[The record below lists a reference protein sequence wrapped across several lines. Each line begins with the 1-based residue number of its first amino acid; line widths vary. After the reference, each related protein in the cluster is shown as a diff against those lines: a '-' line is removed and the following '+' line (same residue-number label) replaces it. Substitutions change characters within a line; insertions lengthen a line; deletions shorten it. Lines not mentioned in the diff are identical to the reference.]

1 MNKRVGFFESILRIP
16 EMGHFWFSWVLVVL
30 LVLLG
35 VSVKGYP
42 VEDLVVKLP
51 GQPKVEFRQYAGY
64 VDVDVKAG
72 RSLFYYFVE
81 AESQTDKKP
90 LALWLNGGP
99 GCSSIGGGAFAELGP
114 FYPRGDGRS
123 LRKNSMSWSRAS
135 NLLFVESPAGVGW
148 SYSNTGSDH
157 TCGDASTAKDVLV
170 FMLKWYEK
178 FPDFKSR
185 ELFLIGESYADQF
198 DGGHY
203 HWRRK
208 PSSLPSQALRVC
220 RSWRTSHHHRRRP
233 RREGPSSSSSLSD
246 LSDLSLSLFWWL
258 VVLIVVGHY
267 IPQLAIALLDY
278 NAHSTGFKFNIKG
291 VAIGNQ
297 LLRLDRDVPATYEF
311 FWSHGM
317 ISDEVGLTIMN
328 KCDFDDYVFA
338 SPHNQTD
345 TCNNAINEANNIVGA
360 YIDNYDVILD
370 ICYPSIAEQELR
382 LRKVQ
387 AQVLPT
393 SLPVSNSPTTG
404 DTWFSRKALAS
415 DIPSLHR
422 ELLKGY
428 SQPAA
433 PNPDTY
439 IPASTSSS
447 TNHKTA
453 PAPSPEFPF
462 QRRKLL
468 KGYTRA
474 STPNPATYIPA
485 STNHKAA
492 PPPLPE
498 FSLLRRKLLRD
509 YTPPSAPSPDTY
521 IPASASTL
529 ANHKTTP
536 APSRN

>member
-1 MNKRVGFFESILRIP
+1 MNKRVGFFVSILRIP
-16 EMGHFWFSWVLVVL
+16 EMGHCWFSWVLVVL

-72 RSLFYYFVE
+72 RSLFYHFVE
-81 AESQTDKKP
+81 AESQPDKKP

-99 GCSSIGGGAFAELGP
+99 GCSSIGGGAFTELGP

-123 LRKNSMSWSRAS
+123 LRKNSMSWSR
-135 NLLFVESPAGVGW
+135 GVGW
-148 SYSNTGSDH
+148 SYSKTSSDY
-157 TCGDASTAKDVLV
+157 TWGDASTAKDMLV

-185 ELFLIGESYADQF
+185 ELFLTGESYA
-198 DGGHY
+198 
-203 HWRRK
+203 
-208 PSSLPSQALRVC
+208 
-220 RSWRTSHHHRRRP
+220 
-233 RREGPSSSSSLSD
+233 
-246 LSDLSLSLFWWL
+246 
-258 VVLIVVGHY
+258 GHY

-291 VAIGNQ
+291 VAIGNP

-317 ISDEVGLTIMN
+317 ISDEVGLTIMS

-338 SPHNQTD
+338 SPHNQAD
-345 TCNNAINEANNIVGA
+345 TCNNAINEANNIVGT
-360 YIDNYDVILD
+360 YIHNYDVILD
-370 ICYPSIAEQELR
+370 ICYPSIAEHELR

-387 AQVLPT
+387 AQVPPT

-404 DTWFSRKALAS
+404 DTWFGRKALAS

-428 SQPAA
+428 SQPSA

-439 IPASTSSS
+439 ILASTSSS
-447 TNHKTA
+447 TNHKTV
-453 PAPSPEFPF
+453 PAPSPKFPF

-468 KGYTRA
+468 KGYTQPSAPNPDTYIPAAPTPSPKFPLLRRKLLKGYTRP
-474 STPNPATYIPA
+474 STPNPTTYIPA

-492 PPPLPE
+492 PTPLLE
-498 FSLLRRKLLRD
+498 FSLLRRKLLRG

-529 ANHKTTP
+529 ANHKTAP
-536 APSRN
+536 APSPN